1 MGIVSD
7 PSPEGLRPNRPP
19 AYFWAVG
26 LLSLLWNVWGAYIAL
41 SAQSGSLPALRAE
54 DQAYFDSQPLWFVI
68 FADLGPFAG
77 LAGAVALL
85 LHSRTAMWFFVAQI
99 CITGLANGYEV
110 LLGRSLLL
118 TNPDTRTASLVLAVC
133 IAAEIAYAWFLT
145 RRRVLY

>member
-1 MGIVSD
+1 V
-7 PSPEGLRPNRPP
+7 EGESAPYAPRERAPVHL
-19 AYFWAVG
+19 WVVG
-26 LLSLLWNVWGAYIAL
+26 LLLVLWNGLGVALAIA
-41 SAQSGSLPALRAE
+41 AQTARMPSVDPE
-54 DQAYFDSQPLWFVI
+54 ITAYFDSQPLWFVI